1 MQGRL
6 LWIVNPHA
14 GKAAVR
20 QHALA
25 CIDCFVREGWDV
37 TVYTT
42 QQAKD
47 ARRVARERAA
57 EFDRIVCAG
66 GDGTLGEV
74 VSGVMDA
81 GVSVPLGYIPAGTTN
96 DFAASLG
103 LSRTPAEAAVAAAGD
118 CLTTLDIGQF
128 GEAYFAYVAAFGLF
142 TDVSYTTPQ
151 VSKNMLGRFAY
162 LLEGIKSLSQIRE
175 YQLRA
180 EAPSGAVEGAF
191 LFGMVS
197 NSTSVGGFKG
207 LPVVAGAQ
215 MDDGL
220 FEVVLV
226 RRTTS
231 LLDLQTAL
239 NDFLSSG
246 DSDSGVIV
254 HFKAPW
260 VRITCGEEIAWTLDG
275 EFGGS
280 VTEVQIKNLHRAITV
295 AVPFVEADN
304 GSVSPDAPETGKE

>member
-1 MQGRL
+1 MPGKL

-14 GKAAVR
+14 GKAAMR

-25 CIDCFVREGWDV
+25 CIDCFVRAGWDV

-42 QQAKD
+42 QAAKD
-47 ARRVARERAA
+47 ARRVARERAG
-57 EFDRIVCAG
+57 EFDRVVCAG

-96 DFAASLG
+96 DFASSLG
-103 LSRTPAEAAVAAAGD
+103 LPRTPAEAAVTAAGD
-118 CLTTLDIGQF
+118 CLAALDIGQF
-128 GEAYFAYVAAFGLF
+128 GDAYFAYVAAFGLF

-151 VSKNMLGRFAY
+151 VSKNMLGRLAY
-162 LLEGIKSLSQIRE
+162 LVEGIKSLSQIRE
-175 YQLRA
+175 YRLRA
-180 EAPSGAVEGAF
+180 ETSGGAVEGTF
-191 LFGMVS
+191 LYGMVS

-260 VRITCGEEIAWTLDG
+260 VRITSEEEIAWTLDG

-280 VTEVQIKNLHRAITV
+280 VSEVEIQNLHRAITV
-295 AVPFVEADN
+295 AVPPVEKEDEF
-304 GSVSPDAPETGKE
+304 SPDAIADGKE

>member
-1 MQGRL
+1 MPGKL
-6 LWIVNPHA
+6 LWIVNPYA
-14 GKAAVR
+14 GKAAMR

-25 CIDCFVREGWDV
+25 CIDCFVRAGWDV

-42 QQAKD
+42 QQPKD
-47 ARRVARERAA
+47 ARRVARERAKA
-57 EFDRIVCAG
+57 FDRVVCAG

-74 VSGVMDA
+74 VSGIMDA
-81 GVSVPLGYIPAGTTN
+81 GVKVPLGYIPAGTTN
-96 DFAASLG
+96 DFASSLG
-103 LSRTPAEAAVAAAGD
+103 LSRMPAEAATVAAGD
-118 CLTTLDIGQF
+118 SLTALDIGQF
-128 GEAYFAYVAAFGLF
+128 GEEYFAYVAAFGLF

-151 VSKNMLGRFAY
+151 TSKNMLGRFAY
-162 LLEGIKSLSQIRE
+162 LLEGIKSLSQVRQ
-175 YQLRA
+175 YQLRV
-180 EAPSGAVEGAF
+180 ETPGGVVEGVF

-207 LPVVAGAQ
+207 LPMVAGAQ

-260 VRITCGEEIAWTLDG
+260 VRITSEEEIAWTLDG

-280 VTEVQIKNLHRAITV
+280 VAEVEIKNLHRAITV
-295 AVPFVEADN
+295 AAPFEERDDSSDSAAD
-304 GSVSPDAPETGKE
+304 GKK